1 MKAGLTQ
8 TETIGRFLWTFIVG
22 DDITLAIG
30 VILGLVAVEM
40 LHSSGAV
47 S

>member
-1 MKAGLTQ
+1 MKAVLAH
-8 TETIGRFLWTFIVG
+8 TEVFGRFLSTFIVG

-30 VILGLVAVEM
+30 VVLGLVAVEM